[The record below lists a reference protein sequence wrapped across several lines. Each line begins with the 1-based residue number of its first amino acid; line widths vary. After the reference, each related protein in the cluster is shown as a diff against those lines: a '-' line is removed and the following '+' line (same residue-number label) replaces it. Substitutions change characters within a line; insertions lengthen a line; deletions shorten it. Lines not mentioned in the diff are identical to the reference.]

1 MSEAFNSL
9 ELLAPARDLEVGLA
23 AIGHGADAVY
33 IGGPAFGAR
42 AAAGNSMS
50 DIEKL
55 ATAAHRV
62 HARVFLALN
71 TICFDNEVPE
81 ALRVARQAYEAG
93 VDALIVQDLGLLE
106 AGLPPMEIH
115 ASTQCDIRTPQKAA
129 LMDAL
134 GFSQVV
140 LAREMT
146 LAEIAACRK
155 AMPNARIEFFVHGA
169 LCVSYSGRCYLSCAQ
184 TGRSANRGACAQPCR
199 LPYDVYDL
207 AGREIVHAR
216 HVLSLKDNDQSANL
230 KALIAAGVSSFKIEG
245 RLKDAEYVKNI
256 TAYYRR
262 RLDAIIEGS
271 DGALRAESLGRT
283 QFFFTPDP
291 QKTFHRSATDYFV
304 NGRQIMIAALDT
316 PKSTGERLGLVKA
329 VHSDGCDKRGRAASA
344 GRDRNVRPRE
354 PESLD
359 IATTEEIANG
369 DGLIYFDSK
378 RNLCGL
384 NVNRAQRISPTL
396 VRVYVHEGLG
406 THPDLRP
413 GVEISR
419 NKDRAFARILA
430 GKSAERRIAADF
442 ELTVQPDAV
451 VLTARAAGTC
461 ASAVKPFTVSAAK
474 NPMRGLAAIE
484 GALKKTGETLFCFGS
499 LAVSG
504 TAEGVAFGAANPPFV
519 PVSVL
524 NALRREALEKLEA
537 SVAASHPAPTVRPMD
552 LERAR
557 SLAPL
562 CALSGFGANAANR
575 ETKELLEKLGV
586 TGPLEAFEVNG
597 KRIDLSH
604 AELMRCRHCI
614 RHTLGLCP
622 KTVKGDPAKKEAM
635 KRMNGGRLKPLPL
648 VLVNDKG
655 RRLIARF
662 DCRHCEMTV
671 SLIENDAQFERV
683 RAEAG
688 LKPLA
693 LS

>member
-1 MSEAFNSL
+1 MSEAFESL

-23 AIGHGADAVY
+23 ALSHGADAVY

-55 ATAAHRV
+55 VRAAHRL

-71 TICFDNEVPE
+71 TICYEREIPE
-81 ALRVARQAYEAG
+81 ALHIAREAYEAG

-140 LAREMT
+140 LARELT
-146 LAEIAACRK
+146 LDEIAACRR
-155 AMPNARIEFFVHGA
+155 AMPHARIEFFVHGA

-207 AGREIVHAR
+207 AGREIAAGR
-216 HVLSLKDNDQSANL
+216 HVLSLKDNDQSGNL
-230 KALIAAGVSSFKIEG
+230 AALIRAGVSSFKIEG

-262 RLDAIIEGS
+262 KLDAVIEAAA
-271 DGALRAESLGRT
+271 GALHAESLGQTR
-283 QFFFTPDP
+283 FFFEPDP

-304 NGRQIMIAALDT
+304 NGRRIMIATLDT
-316 PKSTGERLGLVKA
+316 PKSTGERIGIVKA
-329 VHSDGCDKRGRAASA
+329 VHRRGGQGRPAAARA
-344 GRDRNVRPRE
+344 G
-354 PESLD
+354 ESID
-359 IATTEEIANG
+359 ISTRAQLSNG
-369 DGLIYFDSK
+369 DGLIYFDSGK
-378 RNLCGL
+378 NLCGL
-384 NVNRAQRISPTL
+384 NVNRAEELSPGL
-396 VRVYVHEGLG
+396 VRIFLHEGLSR
-406 THPDLRP
+406 HPDLAP
-413 GVEISR
+413 GTEVRR
-419 NKDRAFARILA
+419 NKDQAFDRLLA
-430 GKSAERRIAADF
+430 GKSAERRIPAQF
-442 ELTVQPDAV
+442 ELTMGFGRVR
-451 VLTARAAGTC
+451 LEARAAGVSGLAEREFC
-461 ASAVKPFTVSAAK
+461 ASAARDPV
-474 NPMRGLAAIE
+474 RGLE
-484 GALKKTGETLFCFGS
+484 TLRGALQKTGETDFTFAS
-499 LAVSG
+499 LAI
-504 TAEGVAFGAANPPFV
+504 EGEGFGNDRPPFV

-524 NALRREALEKLEA
+524 NALRREALEKLA
-537 SVAASHPAPTVRPMD
+537 QAVSASHRKGTVRAMD

-557 SLAPL
+557 ALAPL
-562 CALSGFGANAANR
+562 CELSGFAANAANHCTR
-575 ETKELLEKLGV
+575 ELLQKLGV
-586 TGPLEAFEVNG
+586 EGTLTAFEVLN

-604 AELMRCRHCI
+604 AELMRCRHCV
-614 RHTLGLCP
+614 RHTLDLCP
-622 KTVKGDPAKKEAM
+622 KSVKGSPERKAAF
-635 KRMNGGRLKPLPL
+635 KRANGGRLKPLPL

-671 SLIENDAQFERV
+671 SLIENDAQFEAV

-688 LKPLA
+688 LKPLS
-693 LS
+693 LG